1 MKQTAIISLTE
12 SGRVLSETIAANLNG
27 YQIRRYCF
35 YKHVDE
41 HAEPFTDLSVLT
53 ASIFEKTDALI
64 FLTACGIAVRMIAP
78 LLKSKLTDPA
88 VIAAD
93 QSGAFII
100 PLLSG
105 HIGGANLLAKKIAEI
120 TGGTAVITTATDS
133 GGLFSPDCFALQNNL
148 LITDMDAAKEI
159 AAAAVNGEL
168 IGFQSEL
175 PFPALPAPLT
185 ASAAPQCGIYV
196 GTDTSISPFPVTL
209 HLVQRNLVL
218 GIGCKSGANQDDI
231 QQAVMQALQTQH
243 LDFRRICAVSSI
255 DLKVDEP
262 GLRAFCSSH
271 DLPFFTYSAD
281 ELMQVSGTFTAS
293 DFVRKVTGADN
304 VCERSAVRCSGG
316 RLIMRKYAFA
326 GVTVA
331 CAEKQTVLRFE
342 RTEL

>member
-1 MKQTAIISLTE
+1 MKRIAIISLTE

-35 YKHVDE
+35 YKHADE
-41 HAEPFTDLSVLT
+41 HAESFTDLSDLT

-159 AAAAVNGEL
+159 AAAAVNGEQ
-168 IGFQSEL
+168 IGFQSDL
-175 PFPALPAPLT
+175 PFQALPSPLT
-185 ASAAPQCGIYV
+185 ESGSLRCGIYV
-196 GTDTSISPFPVTL
+196 GTDTSISPFPLTL
-209 HLVQRNLVL
+209 HLVPRNLVL

-231 QQAVMQALQTQH
+231 QRAVKQALQTQH

-255 DLKVDEP
+255 DLKADEP
-262 GLRAFCSSH
+262 GLRVFCSSH
-271 DLPFFTYSAD
+271 DLPFSTYSAD

-293 DFVRKVTGADN
+293 DFVRQVTGADN

>member
-1 MKQTAIISLTE
+1 MKRIAIISLTE

-35 YKHVDE
+35 YKHADE
-41 HAEPFTDLSVLT
+41 HAESFTDLSDLT

-159 AAAAVNGEL
+159 AAAAVNGEQ
-168 IGFQSEL
+168 IGFQSDL
-175 PFPALPAPLT
+175 PFQALPSPLT
-185 ASAAPQCGIYV
+185 ESGSLRCGIYV
-196 GTDTSISPFPVTL
+196 GTDTSISPFPLTL
-209 HLVQRNLVL
+209 HLVPRNLVL

-231 QQAVMQALQTQH
+231 QRAVKQALQTQH

-255 DLKVDEP
+255 DLKADEP

-271 DLPFFTYSAD
+271 DLPFSTYSAD

-293 DFVRKVTGADN
+293 DFVRQVTGADN

>member
-1 MKQTAIISLTE
+1 MKRIAIISLTE

-35 YKHVDE
+35 YKHADE
-41 HAEPFTDLSVLT
+41 HAESFTDLSDLT

-148 LITDMDAAKEI
+148 LNTDMDAAKEI
-159 AAAAVNGEL
+159 AAAAVNGEQ
-168 IGFQSEL
+168 IGFQSDL
-175 PFPALPAPLT
+175 PFQALPSPLT
-185 ASAAPQCGIYV
+185 ESGSLRCGIYV
-196 GTDTSISPFPVTL
+196 GTDTSISPFPLTL
-209 HLVQRNLVL
+209 HLVPRNLVL

-231 QQAVMQALQTQH
+231 QRAVKQALQTQH

-255 DLKVDEP
+255 DLKADEP

-271 DLPFFTYSAD
+271 DLPFSTYSAD

-293 DFVRKVTGADN
+293 DFVRQVTGADN

>member
-1 MKQTAIISLTE
+1 MKQIAIISLTE

-35 YKHVDE
+35 YKHADE
-41 HAEPFTDLSVLT
+41 HAESFTDLSDLT

-159 AAAAVNGEL
+159 AAAAVNGEQ
-168 IGFQSEL
+168 IGFQSDL
-175 PFPALPAPLT
+175 PFQALPAPLT
-185 ASAAPQCGIYV
+185 ASAAPQCGFYV

-209 HLVQRNLVL
+209 HLVPRNLVL
-218 GIGCKSGANQDDI
+218 GIGCKSGAIQDDI

-255 DLKVDEP
+255 DLKADEP
-262 GLRAFCSSH
+262 GLRAFCRSH

-293 DFVRKVTGADN
+293 DFVRQVTGADN